1 MYTSLQWIART
12 DPCRC
17 SVVFFGTFPRRTLSA
32 TPKGLTV
39 HTRQPPT
46 DSRFPLFF
54 LSYSK
59 LMPVSLSEYVR
70 SSIHPFSGMVVSKK
84 KKKRMPE
91 KIWSLALW
99 FSFCHDR
106 RDGQNFPLKLD
117 DSFKDVLGPTT
128 TANCLTVSLS
138 LTERFSSWQANSVDV
153 SSRNEH
159 YSCCSHLLPG
169 TLHQRFHVKEAGY
182 TSIPDFLRLWTK

>member
-39 HTRQPPT
+39 HTRQPPI
-46 DSRFPLFF
+46 DSRFLLFF

-59 LMPVSLSEYVR
+59 LMPLSLSEYVR

-84 KKKRMPE
+84 KKKECQKRYG
-91 KIWSLALW
+91 LW
-99 FSFCHDR
+99 PCGSPSATIAEMDR
-106 RDGQNFPLKLD
+106 ISPL
-117 DSFKDVLGPTT
+117 SWMI
-128 TANCLTVSLS
+128 LS
-138 LTERFSSWQANSVDV
+138 RTF
-153 SSRNEH
+153 
-159 YSCCSHLLPG
+159 
-169 TLHQRFHVKEAGY
+169 
-182 TSIPDFLRLWTK
+182 